1 MTEELDPF
9 ELPEWVGETAVTWAS
24 EAGLGGHLVAGLL
37 TGAPDL
43 VLPCDLLAVDQAYPA
58 PVVEADVRARAHQ
71 VWQHGQVL
79 LVLHGAGHG
88 RDPRHGVRRRRRAR
102 GVHPPGPGG
111 GGRPGPL
118 VGAPQPRPRLR
129 IFGGSTSLRA

>member
-24 EAGLGGHLVAGLL
+24 EAGLRGHLVAGLL

-79 LVLHGAGHG
+79 LVLHEGRATVATPGTAYGADDVLEAFT
-88 RDPRHGVRRRRRAR
+88 RLARA
-102 GVHPPGPGG
+102 
-111 GGRPGPL
+111 
-118 VGAPQPRPRLR
+118 VGADPARWSVRL
-129 IFGGSTSLRA
+129 SLALD